1 VIEAYEFG
9 KIRISGKNYHND
21 VIVYPDH
28 IDSKWWRKQG
38 HALDIE
44 DIQEALEAK
53 PDVIIIGTGQPGLM
67 RVPDITLE
75 KVRKQQIEIIVMP
88 TEKACKEFNRIAS
101 EKKVIAC
108 LHLTC

>member
-1 VIEAYEFG
+1 VIELYEFG
-9 KIRISGKNYHND
+9 KIRISGKNYTND
-21 VIVYPDH
+21 VIIYPDR
-28 IDSKWWRKQG
+28 IDSEWWRKQG
-38 HALDIE
+38 HALDID
-44 DIQEALEAK
+44 DIQGVIKAK

-67 RVPDITLE
+67 RVPDTTLE
-75 KVRKQQIEIIVMP
+75 EIRKKKIEILVMP